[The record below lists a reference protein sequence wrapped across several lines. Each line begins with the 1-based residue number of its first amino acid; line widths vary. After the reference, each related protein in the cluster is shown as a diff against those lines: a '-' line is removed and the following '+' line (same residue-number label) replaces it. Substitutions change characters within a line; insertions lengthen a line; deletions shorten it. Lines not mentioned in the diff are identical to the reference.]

1 MASLREEN
9 IISVPFVADCSDSVK
24 YGWYSEEPSE
34 YCTIHTGSP
43 GFSSSVSFQANKS
56 SFFSPFLCWSGGPP
70 IHQQWEPQGRRNQ
83 HLGNILYLVVAR
95 LSYPMCQDV
104 CQVLLV
110 RWHISFVV
118 NRPIILPGRP
128 ETRIQV
134 TYYIP
139 DLSLFLTM
147 CMILSV

>member
-1 MASLREEN
+1 MYLLSLIAATVWN
-9 IISVPFVADCSDSVK
+9 MVDTVK
-24 YGWYSEEPSE
+24 SPVSTAPYTQAALEGKVDLYQV
-34 YCTIHTGSP
+34 YHTGL
-43 GFSSSVSFQANKS
+43 FQCFRPNKKKL
-56 SFFSPFLCWSGGPP
+56 FSPFLCWSGGPP